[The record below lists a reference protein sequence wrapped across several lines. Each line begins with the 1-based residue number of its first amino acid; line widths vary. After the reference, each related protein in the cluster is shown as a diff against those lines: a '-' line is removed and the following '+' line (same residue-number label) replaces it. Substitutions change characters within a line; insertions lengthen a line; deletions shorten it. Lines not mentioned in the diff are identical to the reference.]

1 MAETKEL
8 LRAALQGI
16 EPLGDGLD
24 AVERRVASRRRR
36 VRLEAAALALAL
48 TAGMAVVLLS
58 VVHGGGGGAPVE
70 GGPHVVGPT
79 LEVEIPSGSME
90 PTLTVGDVVL
100 VDEGAYGTGIPERG
114 DVIAF
119 RLASDGPDWFFFK
132 RVAGLPGDVVE
143 ERHGVI
149 FVNGT
154 EFPMPVAE
162 TPDRQT
168 LGPWTV
174 EPGHLFVV
182 GDNLENSNDSRYPA
196 IGQVP
201 VKAVV
206 GKVVEILEPG
216 SRQGE
221 VLPAPPAGVAP
232 GPATPSPSV
241 SLAPSP
247 ASTAD
252 ESPAP

>member
-154 EFPMPVAE
+154 EF
-162 TPDRQT
+162 
-168 LGPWTV
+168 
-174 EPGHLFVV
+174 
-182 GDNLENSNDSRYPA
+182 
-196 IGQVP
+196 
-201 VKAVV
+201 
-206 GKVVEILEPG
+206 EILEPG